1 MPEFLVPPAIDPFAT
16 HPRAKD
22 DQKNRFSSI
31 NNTKSTSQI
40 KNRQK
45 KQKKNHNFLQSP
57 SNKIPIFLDQQTSH
71 IPNRKQIKPQ
81 FS

>member
-1 MPEFLVPPAIDPFAT
+1 VQPAIDPFAT

-22 DQKNRFSSI
+22 DQNNRFSSI
-31 NNTKSTSQI
+31 NNTKSTSRI
-40 KNRQK
+40 K
-45 KQKKNHNFLQSP
+45 KQTEKTKKKF
-57 SNKIPIFLDQQTSH
+57 PIFLDQQTSH